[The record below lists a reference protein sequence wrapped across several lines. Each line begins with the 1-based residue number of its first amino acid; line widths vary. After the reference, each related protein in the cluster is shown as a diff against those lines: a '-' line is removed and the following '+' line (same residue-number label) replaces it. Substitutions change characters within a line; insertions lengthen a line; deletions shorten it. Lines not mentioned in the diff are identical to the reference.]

1 MANFFSTPKPRQFN
15 VTPRYW
21 NPEKEQR
28 EMRERRI
35 KSELGISDNTDGKY
49 TPYIAPGAFR
59 QGLTRGKWGGTRSQ
73 RKSSNTRVL
82 IILAILALLLFFMFK

>member
-1 MANFFSTPKPRQFN
+1 MANFFSTPKPRHFN

-35 KSELGISDNTDGKY
+35 KSELGISDNQDGKY
-49 TPYIAPGAFR
+49 IPYITPGAFR
-59 QGLTRGKWGGTRSQ
+59 QGLTRGKWGGTKSQ